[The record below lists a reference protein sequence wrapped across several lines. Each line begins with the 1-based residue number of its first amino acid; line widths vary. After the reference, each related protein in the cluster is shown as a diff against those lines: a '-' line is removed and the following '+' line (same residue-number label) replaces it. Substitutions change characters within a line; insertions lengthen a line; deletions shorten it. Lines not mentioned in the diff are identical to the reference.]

1 MATPTELEH
10 YKQLLLTTL
19 TRLGCLIN
27 WEKSSLKPSPQK
39 EFIGYIVITES
50 TGELSNNQSSGH
62 SHPATETRYPS
73 HPEVV
78 NCNARVLARIAGQC
92 IVMTKALVLGKL
104 LGRRSS
110 WDSPLLLDGPTK
122 DDLTRWYHALES
134 WNGRPIKTK
143 PVEAQLVTD
152 ASQTGWGAVL
162 NGKQAT
168 GYRDKQV
175 ALIPLNYRESL
186 AILRAINAFEND
198 PVKVQKRQV
207 LSDNVV
213 VGWPHHRSRGP
224 GFGSLDYHLRVRNQA
239 FRKASGGQRKCPCRP
254 PVSSVTTLR
263 MGASPTSVQ
272 VPRSHLWA

>member
-110 WDSPLLLDGPTK
+110 WDSPLLLDGPTR
-122 DDLTRWYHALES
+122 DELTRWYHALES
-134 WNGRPIKTK
+134 WNSRPIKTK
-143 PVEAQLVTD
+143 TSRSSTRHRCFTNRMGSS
-152 ASQTGWGAVL
+152 SQWKAG
-162 NGKQAT
+162 N
-168 GYRDKQV
+168 R
-175 ALIPLNYRESL
+175 
-186 AILRAINAFEND
+186 
-198 PVKVQKRQV
+198 
-207 LSDNVV
+207 LSGQTSSANTFKLPRV
-213 VGWPHHRSRGP
+213 VGHPSSHKR
-224 GFGSLDYHLRVRNQA
+224 
-239 FRKASGGQRKCPCRP
+239 FRERP
-254 PVSSVTTLR
+254 S
-263 MGASPTSVQ
+263 
-272 VPRSHLWA
+272 